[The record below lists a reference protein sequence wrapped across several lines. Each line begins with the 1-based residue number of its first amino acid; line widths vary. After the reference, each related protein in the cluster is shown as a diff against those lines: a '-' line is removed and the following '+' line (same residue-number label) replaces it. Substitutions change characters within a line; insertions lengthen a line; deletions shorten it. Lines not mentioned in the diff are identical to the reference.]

1 MARQVR
7 ESRDGVAA
15 VYQSAIKRYVGQMM
29 LEDFGLIR
37 ARVFVQIACMLFG
50 GNGDGQ

>member
-7 ESRDGVAA
+7 ENRDGAA
-15 VYQSAIKRYVGQMM
+15 VHQPTIKRYVGQMM
-29 LEDFGLIR
+29 FEGFGLIH
-37 ARVFVQIACMLFG
+37 ARGFVQIARMLFG